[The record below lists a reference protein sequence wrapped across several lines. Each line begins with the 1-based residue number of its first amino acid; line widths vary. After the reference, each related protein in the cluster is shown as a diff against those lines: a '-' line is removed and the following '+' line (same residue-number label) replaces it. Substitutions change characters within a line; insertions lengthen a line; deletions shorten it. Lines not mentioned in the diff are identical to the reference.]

1 MKTIVSREP
10 NQEDVK
16 YLQSISREELMTV
29 EDEFELV
36 RQIRLGEG
44 DIYAAK
50 DKLMR
55 ANQRFVCAVAQRYVS
70 EKHSL
75 EELMAEGNLGLEHAI
90 YKFDEA
96 RGFKFITYAVWWI
109 RQSIHQ
115 AILLKAKAEDEL
127 KVLSERELDILRM
140 YFGFGCEKA
149 TIEEIQAKYDLTL
162 QRAIYIKDKAV
173 RKLFKS
179 KEKLSTVRAK
189 LMGVSESDKKTK

>member
-1 MKTIVSREP
+1 M
-10 NQEDVK
+10 K

-162 QRAIYIKDKAV
+162 
-173 RKLFKS
+173 
-179 KEKLSTVRAK
+179 
-189 LMGVSESDKKTK
+189 

>member
-55 ANQRFVCAVAQRYVS
+55 ANTNGLCVLLPSVTFQRNTLWKNSWPKVTSDWNTQS
-70 EKHSL
+70 ISL
-75 EELMAEGNLGLEHAI
+75 MKLEASNSSPTP
-90 YKFDEA
+90 Y
-96 RGFKFITYAVWWI
+96 GGYAKAST
-109 RQSIHQ
+109 RQSC
-115 AILLKAKAEDEL
+115 LKQKQ
-127 KVLSERELDILRM
+127 KMS
-140 YFGFGCEKA
+140 
-149 TIEEIQAKYDLTL
+149 
-162 QRAIYIKDKAV
+162 
-173 RKLFKS
+173 
-179 KEKLSTVRAK
+179 
-189 LMGVSESDKKTK
+189 